1 MHIKQGVHCK
11 LLKKRKI
18 WKILKNEKERKR
30 DKEKEKWYSQKFVKK
45 SVQQVF
51 FRGKEGYIKSSWKMT
66 LVDYNI

>member
-1 MHIKQGVHCK
+1 
-11 LLKKRKI
+11 
-18 WKILKNEKERKR
+18 LKNEKERKK
-30 DKEKEKWYSQKFVKK
+30 DKEKEKRYSQKFVKK